1 MLFVAE
7 GELHYIG
14 LKMFSLLLSKIGW
27 DVDFLG
33 QSMPLNDLLSS
44 ISNQNK
50 KYDLVAISVTLST
63 NLPAL
68 TKTLKNI
75 KTHPL
80 LNESVI
86 IIGSKLFNSMKY
98 YKSFEKDLLLA
109 DYMVTKIFD
118 GLKITLAL
126 QKISIKTRKELEQL
140 ISFEQ
145 QRYQQLKETERLK
158 EE

>member
-1 MLFVAE
+1 
-7 GELHYIG
+7 
-14 LKMFSLLLSKIGW
+14 
-27 DVDFLG
+27 
-33 QSMPLNDLLSS
+33 MPLNDLLSS

-68 TKTLKNI
+68 AKTSKNI

-80 LNESVI
+80 LIESVI
-86 IIGSKLFNSMKY
+86 ITGSKLL
-98 YKSFEKDLLLA
+98 KSKTYHKPFEKDLLLL
-109 DYMVTKIFD
+109 DYMVTNIFD

-145 QRYQQLKETERLK
+145 QRYQQLKET
-158 EE
+158 